1 MAFKR
6 IVAVFISSVLLVRA
20 QCPDYLNYAN
30 EPHPPFTT
38 GKYKLPFQRPTV
50 ACRTVNNTDLENEIN
65 RLKDVISDPDL
76 SRLFENSWP
85 NTLGMQLFIQLYRC
99 HHSQL

>member
-6 IVAVFISSVLLVRA
+6 FGAVIISSGLLAQA

-30 EPHPPFTT
+30 VAHPPFTT
-38 GKYKLPFQRPTV
+38 GKFKLPFQRPTS
-50 ACRTVNNTDLENEIN
+50 ACRTSNNTDLENEIT
-65 RLKDVISDPDL
+65 RLTGVISDPDL

-85 NTLGMQLFIQLYRC
+85 NTLGMLILHLQI
-99 HHSQL
+99 